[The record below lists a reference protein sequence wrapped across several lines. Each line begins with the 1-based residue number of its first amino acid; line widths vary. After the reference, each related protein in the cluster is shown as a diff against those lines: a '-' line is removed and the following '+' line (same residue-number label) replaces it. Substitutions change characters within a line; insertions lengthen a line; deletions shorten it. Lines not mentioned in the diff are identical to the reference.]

1 MTIQIGELR
10 ARLTAESAQ
19 MKQEVQAVKK
29 GIADLG
35 EEGKRTSKSFDEM
48 NASLSKVASNTD
60 RLKTID
66 DQLKKMDPSKVEK
79 GLAAIVEELKNM
91 GKASEPAKKEISEL
105 DKLLKD
111 VGLDSKQLKLVK
123 DSLESINAKPL
134 GQQLDELSEGLRK
147 LGVNSQ
153 HIEKITKEMREAE
166 NETEKTKGGIDAL
179 ASGIAALGAG
189 AAMSKL
195 ISMTQTLAGEAN
207 QLASSYRGLSVVADK
222 YNIDTE
228 LAVDLADKLADR
240 WGLNKGMLADTVKT
254 YTTMNLSLE
263 DTERIIT
270 ATADAAAYNR
280 QSHLSW
286 GEAIKQ
292 VAEGVKSGN
301 SNLTDAAG
309 ITTNLS
315 VMQDRYAKSIG
326 TTAAKLTEAQKVQA
340 AYNGMLEEGAI
351 FAGNADDAMTGFTGT
366 QASFQSTLQEAR
378 TELGEAFIPALEQV
392 LDLITPLIKG
402 FADWTEG
409 NKLTTVGLAA
419 ASIAVTAFIALLGT
433 LTAAF
438 VVLNGVMGP
447 IGWAI
452 LGIGS
457 LVAGIG
463 AYTVAVNA
471 ATASTERF
479 NDILAKDPTERSVA
493 EVKDMQAQVES
504 LNGILNKRNEIMK
517 EYNQRLKD
525 AQEGRGSIE
534 NTHALFEIADE
545 ISDEVKA
552 LDKQLKEL
560 GYTAEEAEQA
570 VKDMSKAIEQSTPV
584 LREMRM
590 EELRE
595 IAAKQDSIKESE
607 TLSQRYKELR
617 ENTKRTA
624 EENGELTKV
633 VRDLTTRYP
642 DLHVEMD
649 EQGQLLI
656 TNEGLLRDLITAEQ
670 DSVNAMLTAEAAKRK
685 SLIRTTEA
693 SIKSAEA
700 QIQALKAVAEADAP
714 KSLPFLEDNTG
725 FQWFSEGVHDKMPGV
740 VTKAQEGLRHL
751 TGLLSEYKVELN
763 AIEDGTWVNLLGTK
777 KEGGATTSG
786 EEKGKGKAKTKAELE
801 REAYQESLKLLDYKR
816 NMDLLTEQ
824 QEVEAL
830 ERIRKKYEHNAEIRM
845 ELEVRIHQL
854 KKQMAADED
863 KRREEETKKTEQA
876 ARERFEHS
884 SNWILQEERRMVLAG
899 ESEEAISKMK
909 MEAWTRVRSR
919 YAKDSDYYKQA
930 DTQLFNL
937 RVELIRKTEKA
948 EQEAARERETLAK
961 DAVKR
966 ALDAIDKAKRAEL
979 YALDERRKAIQAFY
993 DDQAEVIDDS
1003 ERLKER
1009 NELVAEMDKYQHAT
1023 SERGQKTFLELKEKL
1038 RLMDVEQQK
1047 RNLDKSREQELA
1059 ALDRQKKDIES
1070 FYDDLRTATEDLTGD
1085 LSKLYKL
1092 VDDERLKS
1100 FKQTNELIKQEM
1112 AALQQALA
1120 SYQSSISF
1128 PSSGGGGGGS
1138 SSVDAS
1144 KIAQMQANSAAWHS
1158 ANAAGKKQLSDDNK
1172 AIGASMGATYNSAE
1186 GKWYKNGVPLYHS
1199 GGIAGEMNFRS
1210 AYELA
1215 PDEINAILRRGE
1227 PVLTPDQVSSLV
1239 GAGQEQSKVIH
1250 HNYNAPLIE
1259 NSGDV
1264 HLEDDADIESYHREQ
1279 EHLVR
1284 QLIARGE
1291 RADG

>member
-1 MTIQIGELR
+1 MTVQIGELR
-10 ARLTAESAQ
+10 ARLTAEAQQ
-19 MKQEVQAVKK
+19 MKQEVREVKK

-35 EEGKRTSKSFDEM
+35 EEGKRTSRSFTDL
-48 NASLSKVASNTD
+48 NAAVSKIASNTNH
-60 RLKTID
+60 LKAIEQ
-66 DQLKKMDPSKVEK
+66 QLKKIDPAKMEQGFAAVVTELKKMGAERKQIEALEK
-79 GLAAIVEELKNM
+79 ALAEMSQQAQSADTRVGQLEEELKQLGNRR
-91 GKASEPAKKEISEL
+91 SDV
-105 DKLLKD
+105 DKVNEGLKD
-111 VGLDSKQLKLVK
+111 TDTAAG
-123 DSLESINAKPL
+123 NANH
-134 GQQLDELSEGLRK
+134 
-147 LGVNSQ
+147 GVQ
-153 HIEKITKEMREAE
+153 
-166 NETEKTKGGIDAL
+166 AL
-179 ASGIAALGAG
+179 AAGIAGLGAG
-189 AAMSKL
+189 AALTKL
-195 ISMTQTLAGEAN
+195 INTVNTLANEAN

-222 YNIDTE
+222 FNVDTE
-228 LAVDLADKLADR
+228 KAVVLADKLADR
-240 WGLNKGMLADTVKT
+240 WGLSKGVLAETVKT
-254 YTTMNLSLE
+254 YLTLNLSLE

-280 QSHLSW
+280 QSHLTW

-340 AYNGMLEEGAI
+340 AFNGMLQEGAI
-351 FAGNADDAMTGFTGT
+351 FAGNADDAMTGYTGT

-378 TELGEAFIPALEQV
+378 AELGEAFIPILGQALE
-392 LDLITPLIKG
+392 LITPLIKG
-402 FADWTEG
+402 FTDWTNE
-409 NKLTTVGLAA
+409 NKLMSAGLMA
-419 ASIAVTAFIALLGT
+419 ASIAVTAFIALIGT
-433 LTAAF
+433 LTLAF
-438 VVLNGVMGP
+438 VALNGVMGP

-463 AYTVAVNA
+463 AYSVAVNA
-471 ATASTERF
+471 ATASTEKF
-479 NDILAKDPTERSVA
+479 NEILAKAPTDRSVA
-493 EVKDMQAQVES
+493 DVKDMQTEVDK
-504 LNGILNKRNEIMK
+504 LNEILDKRNEIMK
-517 EYNQRLKD
+517 EYNQRVKD
-525 AQEGRGSIE
+525 AEEGRGSIE
-534 NTHALFEIADE
+534 NTHAIFEIADD

-552 LDKQLKEL
+552 LDKQLKEM

-570 VKDMSKAIEQSTPV
+570 IKDMSKAIEQSTPV

-590 EELRE
+590 EELRGVE
-595 IAAKQDSIKESE
+595 AKQKAIKESE

-714 KSLPFLEDNTG
+714 KGLPFLEDNEG
-725 FQWFSEGVHDKMPGV
+725 FQRFTEGVHEKIPDIIPDAV
-740 VTKAQEGLRHL
+740 ARSQENIRRLKS
-751 TGLLSEYKVELN
+751 LLGEYKTELI
-763 AIEDGTWVNLLGTK
+763 AIENGTWVDLLGTK
-777 KEGGATTSG
+777 KEDGTPPA
-786 EEKGKGKAKTKAELE
+786 EDKGKGKPKTKAELE
-801 REAYQESLKLLDYKR
+801 REALQESLKLLEYKR

-824 QEVEAL
+824 QELDSL
-830 ERIRKKYEHNAEIRM
+830 ERLRKKYEHNAELRM

-854 KKQMAADED
+854 RKQMAADED

-876 ARERFEHS
+876 ARDRFEHS

-899 ESEEAISKMK
+899 AKEEEIAKMK

-930 DTQLFNL
+930 DTQLYNL
-937 RVELIRKTEKA
+937 RVDLIRKTEKGQ
-948 EQEAARERETLAK
+948 QEAAREQETLAK

-966 ALDAIDKAKRAEL
+966 TIDAIDKAKRAEL
-979 YALDERRKAIQAFY
+979 DALDDRRKAIQAFY
-993 DDQAEVIDDS
+993 DDQAEAIDDS

-1009 NELVAEMDKYQHAT
+1009 NDLVAEMDKYEHAT

-1038 RLMDVEQQK
+1038 RQMDVDQQK
-1047 RNLDKSREQELA
+1047 RNLEDQRDQELEA
-1059 ALDRQKKDIES
+1059 IDRQKRDIES
-1070 FYDDLRTATEDLTGD
+1070 FYDDLLLATEDLTGD
-1085 LSKLYKL
+1085 LTKLYKL
-1092 VDDERLKS
+1092 ADDERLKS
-1100 FKQTNELIKQEM
+1100 FKSTNEQLKLEM
-1112 AALQQALA
+1112 AALAHALA
-1120 SYQSSISF
+1120 SYQSSISM

-1138 SSVDAS
+1138 GANAS
-1144 KIAQMQANSAAWHS
+1144 AIAQMQANSAAWHT
-1158 ANAAGKKQLSDDNK
+1158 ADAAGKKRLSEDNK
-1172 AIGASMGATYNSAE
+1172 AIGQSMGATYNSTE
-1186 GKWYKNGVPLYHS
+1186 GKWYKNGAPLYHT

-1210 AYELA
+1210 AELLM
-1215 PDEINAILRRGE
+1215 PDEIVSILRRSE
-1227 PVLTPDQVSSLV
+1227 TVLTPDQVSSLV
-1239 GAGQEQSKVIH
+1239 GAGQPEGRAVT
-1250 HNYNAPLIE
+1250 HNYYGPLIE

-1279 EHLVR
+1279 EHLAR